1 MESNETATHSAILAE
16 LFNPHGSHGC
26 GSAFL
31 ETFLLQVAQDVDLS
45 LINLNEAEI
54 EVEKAIGCKNEDATE
69 GGRIDITIN
78 VGNWLFIIENKIYA
92 QDQIHQLL
100 RYDNYAKSSHKEY
113 KLYYLTL
120 DGKNAS
126 DTSTTDAQ
134 GNKAKY
140 IPLSYKVHILEW
152 LFQCVRI
159 AYNKPLVRETL
170 IQYIEIIKKLTHQDM
185 DTNFSEE
192 VVGAALDNIDAAWA
206 IIANQEQIK
215 NAFWEKNIFVP
226 LKKLVKEKQLSYVEW
241 NNQPEE
247 DNSIFLQKEGWT
259 GWIVMKSWSKFLWEG
274 MAIGIGFKKQ
284 MNIQEKLQCMSNAD
298 ESGGWWP
305 YGQTPLPVE
314 IRHWTD
320 FETFGNVEKCNKIIS
335 WLDQK
340 IDEIVSEVET
350 KGIMTKDA

>member
-1 MESNETATHSAILAE
+1 
-16 LFNPHGSHGC
+16 
-26 GSAFL
+26 
-31 ETFLLQVAQDVDLS
+31 
-45 LINLNEAEI
+45 
-54 EVEKAIGCKNEDATE
+54 
-69 GGRIDITIN
+69 
-78 VGNWLFIIENKIYA
+78 
-92 QDQIHQLL
+92 
-100 RYDNYAKSSHKEY
+100 
-113 KLYYLTL
+113 
-120 DGKNAS
+120 
-126 DTSTTDAQ
+126 
-134 GNKAKY
+134 
-140 IPLSYKVHILEW
+140 
-152 LFQCVRI
+152 
-159 AYNKPLVRETL
+159 
-170 IQYIEIIKKLTHQDM
+170 M

-259 GWIVMKSWSKFLWEG
+259 GWIVMKSWSKSLWEG